1 MSWVRRSA
9 DRSGPALFFAPRR
22 GDDPVRLPEGYVRKG
37 RPLNFQIDHDAAA
50 MLSEMVPTL
59 KSHGRFLS
67 ELIRR
72 EYIRRQEW
80 QRLRAAV
87 SELVEVGNA

>member
-1 MSWVRRSA
+1 M
-9 DRSGPALFFAPRR
+9 G
-22 GDDPVRLPEGYVRKG
+22 LPESYVRKG
-37 RPLNFQIDHDAAA
+37 RPLNFQLDHDAAE
-50 MLSEMVPTL
+50 MLYERVHTH

-80 QRLRAAV
+80 QAVRAGLPD
-87 SELVEVGNA
+87 LVEVGDA

>member
-1 MSWVRRSA
+1 M
-9 DRSGPALFFAPRR
+9 G
-22 GDDPVRLPEGYVRKG
+22 LPEGYVRKG
-37 RPLNFQIDHDAAA
+37 RPLNFQIDHDAAE
-50 MLSEMVPTL
+50 MLYELVHTN

-80 QRLRAAV
+80 SRVRAGLP
-87 SELVEVGNA
+87 ELVEVGHE

>member
-1 MSWVRRSA
+1 
-9 DRSGPALFFAPRR
+9 
-22 GDDPVRLPEGYVRKG
+22 VRLPVGYERKG
-37 RPLNFQIDHDAAA
+37 RPLNFQLDHDAAE
-50 MLSEMVPTL
+50 MLYEMVHTH

-80 QRLRAAV
+80 QKVRAGLP
-87 SELVEVGNA
+87 ELVEVGP